1 MPAPSALLY
10 IATAATAAFS
20 AGVSPHD
27 TGQPAWFGATAQ
39 LEKLYI
45 DGGKVVAT
53 PMMNV
58 AEATDKC
65 PRGYVVRRE
74 GREERGAQTF
84 IVWTLRCQ

>member
-10 IATAATAAFS
+10 AATAAAAAIS
-20 AGVSPHD
+20 GVEGLPD
-27 TGQPAWFGATAQ
+27 ARQPAWFGATAR

-45 DGGKVVAT
+45 DGGKIVAT

-58 AEATDKC
+58 AEATEKC

-74 GREERGAQTF
+74 GREERAAQTF